1 MKVIFITEKPSVARE
16 YEKVLQINST
26 SKQNGFI
33 EGFSPVLSKDVIITW
48 AYGHLI
54 KISEPEDQNKNW
66 SNTNWTAEQLPMI
79 PDVFNYEPYKDKI
92 EQFNIIKNLY
102 TRKDIE
108 TIYYAGDSGREGIYI
123 QALIRNQIFK
133 AKPNCNE
140 KVVWLNNQ
148 TEQEILRGIK
158 EAKPYNDYQCMINSG
173 YARAMSDWL
182 IGMNFTRA
190 FTLTSH
196 KLVNTGRVMTPTL
209 AMIVSRQQEIDNFTK
224 TPYFGIKANEKANWK
239 AVKGSK
245 FFESP
250 KLYNENGFANI
261 QDAQNLVNILSRD
274 MRLRVEDV
282 KVQTKTEYAPY
293 LFNLADLQAYCSKAY
308 KITPTQALDI
318 VQSLYEKKL
327 TSYPRT
333 DSRFLSSAV
342 AQELKSHGKNIPARY
357 VDDSKVTDHY
367 AIIPTLQGNPSTLQ
381 GLEEKVYKV
390 ILKRFEDTMKPPY
403 IYDAVSIKYLHTS
416 GEYFFE
422 SFRKI
427 KQYGFKSDDEQSEDE
442 ITQKCEEDEV
452 SDKPIPNKFDIIS
465 VSKFEI
471 KSMETTPPKPYTTGS
486 IILAMEKAG
495 KLIEDEELREQ
506 IKTCGIGTSATRGS
520 IIEKLIEKKFISVD
534 KKQKISPTEFGKAV
548 IPIIEKFDITL
559 TSPIKT
565 ADMEAHLE
573 AIVQNELSIS
583 EYMSSVNDYVEETT
597 RRILENNTFN
607 LSGYAS
613 GNSGATYNCPC
624 CNAILKN
631 GKFGWFC
638 DCKFSLNNEICG
650 RKMTETDLKDVLKNG
665 RTKVHTFKSKAGKDF
680 KACLVLDKENKKL
693 TFEFENTNSSAST
706 SKNGWGKPNNK
717 TANDNSSQ
725 FKTPP
730 NTSSN
735 TKGAWGKP
743 ASNSAPN
750 SPKKWGSS
758 STTSTQNSTATQAQW
773 GSKSQ
778 TYTSQKSKGWG
789 NSNTNS
795 TPNTTSNSSNATSSG
810 WGKPTSNTKSNWSSW
825 GKK

>member
-1 MKVIFITEKPSVARE
+1 MKYIFITEKPSVARE
-16 YEKVLQINST
+16 YEKVLQINAT

-66 SNTNWTAEQLPMI
+66 SNTNWTIEQLPMI
-79 PDVFNYEPYKDKI
+79 PDVYNYEPYKDKM
-92 EQFNIIKNLY
+92 EQFNIIKSLY
-102 TRKDIE
+102 TRKDID

-133 AKPNCNE
+133 ANPNCKE

-148 TEQEILRGIK
+148 TEQEILRGIR
-158 EAKPYNDYQCMINSG
+158 EAKPYSDYQCMINSG

-182 IGMNFTRA
+182 IGMNLTRA

-209 AMIVSRQQEIDNFTK
+209 AMIVSRQQAIDSFNK

-239 AVKGSK
+239 AVKESH

-250 KLYNENGFANI
+250 RLYNENGFANI
-261 QDAQNLVNILSRD
+261 EDAQNLVNILSRD

-342 AQELKSHGKNIPARY
+342 AQELKSHGKNIPDRY

-367 AIIPTLQGNPSTLQ
+367 AIIPTLQGNPTSLT

-390 ILKRFEDTMKPPY
+390 ILKRFEDTMKPPF

-422 SFRKI
+422 SFRKV
-427 KQYGFKSDDEQSEDE
+427 KQYGFKSNEEECEDE
-442 ITQKCEEDEV
+442 ITQIKEDEEI

-548 IPIIEKFDITL
+548 IPIIERFDSTL
-559 TSPIKT
+559 ISPIKT

-583 EYMSSVNDYVEETT
+583 EYMSSINEYVEETT
-597 RRILENNTFN
+597 RRILENNTYD
-607 LSGYAS
+607 LSGYANGNS
-613 GNSGATYNCPC
+613 GNSYNCPC
-624 CNAILKN
+624 CNNVLKY
-631 GKFGWFC
+631 GRYGWYC
-638 DCKFSLNNEICG
+638 DCKFSLNLEICG
-650 RKMTETDLKDVLKNG
+650 HKMTETDLKSIINNG
-665 RTKVHTFKSKAGKDF
+665 KTKAHKFKSKAGKDF
-680 KACLVLDKENKKL
+680 KACLVLDKETKRL
-693 TFEFENTNSSAST
+693 TFEFENSNEANNT
-706 SKNGWGKPNNK
+706 SKSGWGNQN
-717 TANDNSSQ
+717 
-725 FKTPP
+725 

-735 TKGAWGKP
+735 AKVSQAKSS
-743 ASNSAPN
+743 SNSPSKQAGSWGQSSTN
-750 SPKKWGSS
+750 SASPTTKKWGSS
-758 STTSTQNSTATQAQW
+758 NNSSSQNQSSSQAKW
-773 GSKSQ
+773 GSNSQSAPSQ
-778 TYTSQKSKGWG
+778 TAKAWGKPNPNSQP
-789 NSNTNS
+789 NS
-795 TPNTTSNSSNATSSG
+795 SNSSKGSWGQTSTNNKSNWNNG
-810 WGKPTSNTKSNWSSW
+810 WGKK
-825 GKK
+825 